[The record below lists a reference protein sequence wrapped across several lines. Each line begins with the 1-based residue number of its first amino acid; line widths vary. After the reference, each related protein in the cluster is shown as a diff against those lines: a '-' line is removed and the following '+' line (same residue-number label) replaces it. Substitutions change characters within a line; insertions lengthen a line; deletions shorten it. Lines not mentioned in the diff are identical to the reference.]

1 MARRLRLVRA
11 GRAAGL
17 KSFRSPSKPPWPS
30 FDPGKRRIPR
40 RLASSRAFPF
50 GNIRLISSDDFRN
63 RHGPSNFPGLVP
75 QEAAADCLSPDERLR
90 AARFRFHEDAL
101 QWVACRASLRRIL
114 GETVNLPP
122 NAVPLVLSEFGKP
135 SLPPPFDSIH
145 FNLSHCTGLAVVA
158 LGIDGPVGI
167 DLEKLD
173 RAPDLL
179 ECESTFCHPE
189 EVRNLPDETSLRSR
203 QLLQIWT
210 AKEAGTKALGAGLS
224 QPPENTR
231 IVFDEPTSY
240 AVSDSSLFPGSR
252 SNDSTSWIFPN
263 SPGIRRLFQRRIRSD
278 GSIFLLAIEICFL
291 ASTEELRW
299 AQASNIFLFYCQSIK
314 YKLKLQV
321 ETTDSNLPF

>member
-1 MARRLRLVRA
+1 MTSGIVTVH
-11 GRAAGL
+11 
-17 KSFRSPSKPPWPS
+17 
-30 FDPGKRRIPR
+30 
-40 RLASSRAFPF
+40 
-50 GNIRLISSDDFRN
+50 LI
-63 RHGPSNFPGLVP
+63 FPGLVP

-203 QLLQIWT
+203 QLLRIWT
-210 AKEAGTKALGAGLS
+210 AKEAVLKALGAGLS
-224 QPPENTR
+224 HPPENTR

-240 AVSDSSLFPGSR
+240 AVSDSSL
-252 SNDSTSWIFPN
+252 
-263 SPGIRRLFQRRIRSD
+263 PGIEIQRLHELDFPE
-278 GSIFLLAIEICFL
+278 LAGYQAFVS
-291 ASTEELRW
+291 APDSVRW
-299 AQASNIFLFYCQSIK
+299 INFS
-314 YKLKLQV
+314 V
-321 ETTDSNLPF
+321 GD